1 MNILLLW
8 ETLTFASIILNLL
21 VMDWIDS
28 IVFI

>member
-8 ETLTFASIILNLL
+8 KTLTFASIILNLL